1 MPLTVTHEI
10 DSAKTVGKEISV
22 DFRGVATL
30 TLGIAVCLLIDYAQD
45 GVLDGSTMEWLL
57 IGAMRLEQRAA
68 KSRELPDDPE
78 LPALGEIRTRGLAET
93 LPELGLREEPAIQIC
108 NHHPGSRA
116 TLEVQTLNRR
126 FAVKIYAD
134 DPAPEVEAYHLLA
147 VNGLASDYGPR
158 VPRILSWDRDRRML
172 ALSWLEGPTVNR
184 LVRDGKGRRAGE
196 LAAAWLRAASRL
208 DGGIGPPRSGGY
220 MLYRVGMAVIALT
233 ATDAGLGSNAMG
245 TANILVRTQ
254 PEEGKR
260 YLVHGTLYGR
270 HIFDTGDGP
279 GVIDW
284 DKVGQGPLEM
294 DAGMFL
300 ATISRTAWRHKD
312 SADEA
317 ERALE
322 ALLEGTRGLVDPS
335 SLEWYW
341 AASLLRLSARGVET
355 EVKPRPTSDANSFVA
370 EATRHAE
377 HLEKR
382 NI

>member
-1 MPLTVTHEI
+1 MSSRIRRKDV
-10 DSAKTVGKEISV
+10 KM
-22 DFRGVATL
+22 VA
-30 TLGIAVCLLIDYAQD
+30 
-45 GVLDGSTMEWLL
+45 E
-57 IGAMRLEQRAA
+57 LE
-68 KSRELPDDPE
+68 SELPDDPE
-78 LPALGEIRTRGLAET
+78 LPALGEIRTRGLGET
-93 LPELGLREEPAIQIC
+93 LPELGLREEPAIRIC
-108 NHHPGSRA
+108 NHYPGSRA
-116 TLEVQTLNRR
+116 TLEVRALNRR

-134 DPAPEVEAYHLLA
+134 DPAAEAEAYHLLA
-147 VNGLASDYGPR
+147 INGLASDYGPR
-158 VPRILSWDRDRRML
+158 VPRLLSWDRDRKML
-172 ALSWLEGPTVNR
+172 ALSWLEGPTLNR

-196 LAAAWLRAASRL
+196 LAAAWLRAASTL

-260 YLVHGTLYGR
+260 HLVHGTLYAR

-284 DKVGQGPLEM
+284 NKVGQGPLEM
-294 DAGMFL
+294 DAGMIL

-317 ERALE
+317 ERATE
-322 ALLEGTRGLVDPS
+322 ALLEGTRGLVEQN

-341 AASLLRLSARGVET
+341 TASLLRLSARGVET
-355 EVKPRPTSDANSFVA
+355 EMNPRPTSDANSFVA

-377 HLEKR
+377 RLVSKAAR
-382 NI
+382 